1 MGRLFAL
8 LFTVTVILLS
18 GSLLATRLFE
28 IGERAGYSEIGSLA
42 EFAERVLP

>member
-8 LFTVTVILLS
+8 LFTIAAVLLG

-42 EFAERVLP
+42 EFAERGLP